1 MTKPPGLSDLAKR
14 LAEPFAPEDERTFK
28 GRGGRNFT
36 YIEDERV
43 MDRLDENQ
51 VQWQLKVEP
60 VDVEKGIV
68 KVALL
73 IYDAPS
79 GQWLVFEDFG
89 YSTRSDGEQLKEA
102 VSDGIRRVGR
112 MAGIGRYLYR
122 RQEDDEPATALRPNR
137 TPPRDLKPEVVAEA
151 RPDPATQPLTP
162 AQKRKL
168 MASFDEKGL
177 KDPDLRKVFTM
188 SMVGKSSSNDL
199 TVADFEKLLVALAAY
214 QPMPSSGPGA

>member
-1 MTKPPGLSDLAKR
+1 MTQPTGLSDLAKR
-14 LAEPFAPEDERTFK
+14 LAEPFAPEDERTFE
-28 GRGGRNFT
+28 GRGGNTFT

-51 VQWQLKVEP
+51 VRWQLQVQP
-60 VDVEKGIV
+60 VDIEKGIA
-68 KVALL
+68 KVSLS
-73 IYDAPS
+73 IYDEEN
-79 GQWLVFEDFG
+79 GTWLVFEDFG
-89 YSTRSDGEQLKEA
+89 YSTRADGEQLKEA

-122 RQEDDEPATALRPNR
+122 RQVDDRPAGRQRQRPQ
-137 TPPRDLKPEVVAEA
+137 VVAET

-168 MASFDEKGL
+168 MAEFDAKGL